1 MAEQIDKGAL
11 RKHIRMKDKR
21 YLKREQTRKLRRQRK
36 DVDREN
42 PQHNRYGGW
51 AV

>member
-11 RKHIRMKDKR
+11 RKHITIRDKR

-36 DVDREN
+36 DIDKDH
-42 PQHNRYGGW
+42 PQHNRYFGW